1 MSIKHSHNLSD
12 RLVFLITPYNLPLLF
27 NYRTKMCHL
36 IAKTEY
42 KWLIRVLRLVERL
55 AMFPVYKHLY
65 GDLFSRC
72 KSHFPGENKLLCNHQ
87 PDISLDLQT
96 DL

>member
-12 RLVFLITPYNLPLLF
+12 RLFFLITPYNLPLLF

-55 AMFPVYKHLY
+55 AIFPVYKHLY
-65 GDLFSRC
+65 GGLSQDANLS
-72 KSHFPGENKLLCNHQ
+72 FPKKINYPVVTN
-87 PDISLDLQT
+87 PISP
-96 DL
+96 